1 MKTLYLQD
9 SCGQG
14 IVTPNAQQV
23 LFINQDNIK
32 TFDDFFSREYEKIAT
47 LFKKCDLD
55 FIYLPKTHT
64 PETMA
69 SILSYCCPY
78 ISPSEIKGMA
88 SDLSAAS
95 LYESFMTRE
104 ECTDRSF
111 NRIFEDSPLSGDQFR
126 THHNGLLRSADGSES
141 QPSLEIPPVFYT
153 RTRVNDYEFFELS
166 EGSDEELWKQLNEYL
181 EYVEPDKYEI
191 ATEQINI
198 SFSKIK
204 LESMCNRS
212 LICTDN
218 DEEFP
223 TEAFKLADEIKDK
236 LNQLRLMG
244 INELMIKHLLF
255 HYEPQLSKLR
265 VTKDFRIILD
275 DYQKREIK
283 MGPLPKTVFLL
294 FLRHPQGI
302 VFKNI
307 HSYKEEVKALYLAIC
322 DKEMDKDMKMS
333 IEHLTD
339 PYYNSLNENC
349 SRIRRAFLEEIDN
362 EIAKYYYITGERATP
377 KKIRLS
383 PDMIIMEP
391 ELSIPLTIVPLDLP
405 F

>member
-9 SCGQG
+9 SYGQG

-181 EYVEPDKYEI
+181 EYVEPDKYGI

-223 TEAFKLADEIKDK
+223 TEAFKLADEIKVK

-322 DKEMDKDMKMS
+322 DKEMDKEMKMS

-377 KKIRLS
+377 KKIRLR